1 MATEWTKQEY
11 EVAMDQRD
19 ELFPGF
25 GECSGDPETEE
36 TAEKMLDLL
45 CQGNRALAAL
55 KAIVPLLDSD
65 LDAVKE
71 WQDEAQQV
79 HAAIAACEK
88 GDA

>member
-1 MATEWTKQEY
+1 MATEWTKHEY

-45 CQGNRALAAL
+45 CQRNRALAAL
-55 KAIVPLLDSD
+55 ERIRFVCSN
-65 LDAVKE
+65 
-71 WQDEAQQV
+71 V

-88 GDA
+88 GDAR